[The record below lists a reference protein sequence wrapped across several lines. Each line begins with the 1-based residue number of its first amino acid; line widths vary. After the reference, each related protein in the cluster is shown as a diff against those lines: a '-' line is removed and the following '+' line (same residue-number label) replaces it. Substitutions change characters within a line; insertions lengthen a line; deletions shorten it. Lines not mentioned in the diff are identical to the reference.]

1 MGKWYQ
7 NIRKQL
13 SACYEQGEA
22 QAMAFMLLEE
32 LCGMTKADVL
42 MGKDD
47 ETDEKHASELL
58 NAVKR
63 LMEGEPIQYVIGQT
77 QFCGLTIKVKSG
89 VLIPRPETEELVE
102 IVSKG
107 CSTSILD
114 IGTGSGCIALALKHR
129 FPQADVMAIDVSTD
143 ALKIAQ
149 ENAVRLGL
157 DINFIHQDILQ
168 TTPEARQYD
177 LIVSNPPYVCERE
190 REEMEPH
197 VLNYEPSIALFVPDE
212 CPLLFYKAITAYAAK
227 ALKEGGM
234 LAFEAN
240 RSYAKEVGALMT
252 TAGFCNVDVR
262 KDLFNNER
270 IVIGCLR
277 KEA

>member
-129 FPQADVMAIDVSTD
+129 FPQADVTAIDVSTD

>member
-107 CSTSILD
+107 CPTSILD

-129 FPQADVMAIDVSTD
+129 FPQADVTAIDVSTD

-168 TTPEARQYD
+168 TTPDARQYD

-212 CPLLFYKAITAYAAK
+212 CPLLFYKAITTYAAK